1 MGIVVDSSS
10 LVAAERGDLDLSRL
24 VTGAG
29 DEAVAV
35 SAITAAELLHGVERL
50 SGVRRVRAQ
59 RFVEE
64 LLDRMPVVPFDVDVA
79 RVHATLSADLRAR
92 GQMFGAH
99 DLIIAATAVFLDYDI
114 ATRDLRSFP
123 KIKSLRV
130 RQW

>member
-1 MGIVVDSSS
+1 MGVVIDSSS
-10 LVAAERGDLDLSRL
+10 LVAAERGQLDLPRL
-24 VTGAG
+24 VAEAG
-29 DEAVAV
+29 SDELVV

-50 SGVRRVRAQ
+50 TGVRRVRAQ
-59 RFVEE
+59 RFVAD
-64 LLDRMPVVPFDVDVA
+64 LLDRIIVMPFDLDVA

-92 GQMFGAH
+92 GQVFGAH
-99 DLIIAATAVFLDYDI
+99 DLIIAATAVFLDYDV